1 MWYIGSRGCIRRRF
15 MIFTGIEKMLIPTKA
30 VLFIFLPLLSVNSI
44 FSFQFWIK
52 IMNFGIGVRIMN
64 AYN

>member
-1 MWYIGSRGCIRRRF
+1 
-15 MIFTGIEKMLIPTKA
+15 MIFTGIEKMIIMVVRRTGLIPTKA

-64 AYN
+64 A

>member
-1 MWYIGSRGCIRRRF
+1 MIIMVVRR
-15 MIFTGIEKMLIPTKA
+15 TGLIPTKA